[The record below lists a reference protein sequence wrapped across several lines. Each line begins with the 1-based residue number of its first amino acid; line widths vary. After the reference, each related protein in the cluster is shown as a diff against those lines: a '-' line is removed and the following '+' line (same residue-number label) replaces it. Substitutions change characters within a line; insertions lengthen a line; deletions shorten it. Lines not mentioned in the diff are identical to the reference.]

1 MMSLI
6 YVVDDEANIRRLAAL
21 GLQDA
26 GYETV
31 EFSSGEQMLAALSRM
46 EPDCVVLDWMMPQ
59 PDGLEVCRRMRAEN
73 RWRHIPI
80 IMLTARADEVDK
92 ILGLELG
99 ADDYLTKPFS
109 VKELAARVKALIR
122 RGEYLSERDER
133 LCSGELELDSA
144 RHRVT
149 KNGREIA
156 LSLREYELLYELMK
170 HPGRVLTREILL
182 NRVWQTDF
190 VGDTRTVDVHVRYLR
205 QKIEDEPDNPRYI
218 LTVRG
223 VGYRFAEPEGE
234 RKQ

>member
-1 MMSLI
+1 MALV

-31 EFSSGEQMLAALSRM
+31 EFSSGATMLAALTSK

-59 PDGLEVCRRMRAEN
+59 PDGLEVCRMMRADS
-73 RWRHIPI
+73 RWRHIPV
-80 IMLTARADEVDK
+80 IMLTARTDEVDK

-99 ADDYLTKPFS
+99 ADDYMTKPFS
-109 VKELAARVKALIR
+109 VKELAARVKSLIR
-122 RGEYLSERDER
+122 RGDYLTAKDELIR
-133 LCSGELELDSA
+133 CGGLELDSA
-144 RHRVT
+144 RHMLT

-182 NRVWQTDF
+182 NRVWKTDF
-190 VGDTRTVDVHVRYLR
+190 VGDTRTVDVHIRYLR

-223 VGYRFAEPEGE
+223 VGYRFTESKEGGE
-234 RKQ
+234 R

>member
-1 MMSLI
+1 MALI

-26 GYETV
+26 GYETA
-31 EFSSGEQMLAALSRM
+31 EFSSGGQMLAALPDRT
-46 EPDCVVLDWMMPQ
+46 PDCIVLDWMMPQ
-59 PDGLEVCRRMRAEN
+59 PDGLEVCRRMRADS
-73 RWRHIPI
+73 RWRHVPV

-122 RGEYLSERDER
+122 RGDYLAAKDER
-133 LCSGELELDSA
+133 LCAGELELDSA
-144 RHRVT
+144 RHMVT
-149 KNGREIA
+149 KRGQEVA

-182 NRVWQTDF
+182 NRVWKTDF

-205 QKIEDEPDNPRYI
+205 QKIEDEPENPQYI

-223 VGYRFAEPEGE
+223 VGYRFAEAKGE
-234 RKQ
+234 DKA

>member
-1 MMSLI
+1 MTLI

-21 GLQDA
+21 GLQDV

-31 EFSSGEQMLAALSRM
+31 EFSSGSELLAALPAC

-59 PDGLEVCRRMRAEN
+59 PDGLEVCRIMRADN
-73 RWRHIPI
+73 RWRHIPV
-80 IMLTARADEVDK
+80 IMLTARSDEVDK
-92 ILGLELG
+92 VLGLELG

-109 VKELAARVKALIR
+109 IKELAARVKALIR
-122 RGEYLSERDER
+122 RGDYLSTRDELIR
-133 LCSGELELDSA
+133 CGELELDAA

-205 QKIEDEPDNPRYI
+205 QKIEDEPESPRYI

-223 VGYRFAEPEGE
+223 VGYRFAELKGE
-234 RKQ
+234 DAP

>member
-1 MMSLI
+1 MALI
-6 YVVDDEANIRRLAAL
+6 YVVDDEANIRHLAAL

-26 GYETV
+26 GYETA
-31 EFSSGEQMLAALSRM
+31 EFSSGGEMLAALPAR

-59 PDGLEVCRRMRAEN
+59 PDGLEVCRRLRAES

-80 IMLTARADEVDK
+80 IMLTARSDEVDK

-122 RGEYLSERDER
+122 RGDYLAARDELIR
-133 LCSGELELDSA
+133 SGELELDSA

-182 NRVWQTDF
+182 NRVWKTDF
-190 VGDTRTVDVHVRYLR
+190 VGDTRTVDVHIRYLR
-205 QKIEDEPDNPRYI
+205 QKIEDEPDSPRYI

-223 VGYRFAEPEGE
+223 VGYRFVELKGAEAP
-234 RKQ
+234 

>member
-1 MMSLI
+1 MSLI

-31 EFSSGEQMLAALSRM
+31 EFSSGSELLAALPAR

-59 PDGLEVCRRMRAEN
+59 PDGLEVCRLMRADN
-73 RWRHIPI
+73 RWRHIPV
-80 IMLTARADEVDK
+80 IMLTARSDEVDK

-109 VKELAARVKALIR
+109 IKELAARVKSLIR
-122 RGEYLSERDER
+122 RVDYLSARDELIR
-133 LCSGELELDSA
+133 CGELELDSA

-149 KNGREIA
+149 KNGKEIA

-182 NRVWQTDF
+182 NRVWKTDF

-223 VGYRFAEPEGE
+223 VGYRFAEQKGAETP
-234 RKQ
+234 

>member
-1 MMSLI
+1 MALI
-6 YVVDDEANIRRLAAL
+6 YVVDDEANIRHLAAL

-26 GYETV
+26 GYETA
-31 EFSSGEQMLAALSRM
+31 EFSSGGELLAAIPTR

-59 PDGLEVCRRMRAEN
+59 PDGLEVCRRMRAES
-73 RWRHIPI
+73 RWRHIPV
-80 IMLTARADEVDK
+80 IMLTARSDEVDK

-109 VKELAARVKALIR
+109 VKELAARVKSLIR
-122 RGEYLSERDER
+122 RGDYLSAKDELIR
-133 LCSGELELDSA
+133 RGELELDSA

-149 KNGREIA
+149 KNGQEIA

-190 VGDTRTVDVHVRYLR
+190 VGDTRTVDVHIRYLR
-205 QKIEDEPDNPRYI
+205 QKIEDEPDTPRYI

-223 VGYRFAEPEGE
+223 VGYRFAELEEG
-234 RKQ
+234 RNQ

>member
-1 MMSLI
+1 MALI

-26 GYETV
+26 GYETA
-31 EFSSGEQMLAALSRM
+31 EFSSGGEMLAALPAR

-59 PDGLEVCRRMRAEN
+59 PDGLEVCRRLRAES

-80 IMLTARADEVDK
+80 IMLTARSDEVDK

-122 RGEYLSERDER
+122 RGDYLAARDELIR
-133 LCSGELELDSA
+133 SGELELDSA

-182 NRVWQTDF
+182 NRVWKTDF
-190 VGDTRTVDVHVRYLR
+190 VGDTRTVDVHIRYLR
-205 QKIEDEPDNPRYI
+205 QKIEDEPDSPRYI

-223 VGYRFAEPEGE
+223 VGYRFVELKGAEAP
-234 RKQ
+234 

>member
-1 MMSLI
+1 MALI

-26 GYETV
+26 GYETA
-31 EFSSGEQMLAALSRM
+31 EFSSGGEMLAALPAR

-59 PDGLEVCRRMRAEN
+59 PDGLEVCRRLRAES

-80 IMLTARADEVDK
+80 IMLTARSDEVDK

-122 RGEYLSERDER
+122 RGDYLAARDELIR
-133 LCSGELELDSA
+133 SGELELDSA

-182 NRVWQTDF
+182 NRVWKTDF
-190 VGDTRTVDVHVRYLR
+190 VGDTRTVDVHIRYLR

-223 VGYRFAEPEGE
+223 VGYRFVELRGAEAP
-234 RKQ
+234 

>member
-1 MMSLI
+1 MALI

-31 EFSSGEQMLAALSRM
+31 EFSSGSELLAALSAR

-59 PDGLEVCRRMRAEN
+59 PDGLEVCRAMRADN
-73 RWRHIPI
+73 RWRHIPV
-80 IMLTARADEVDK
+80 IMLTARSDEVDK
-92 ILGLELG
+92 VLGLELG
-99 ADDYLTKPFS
+99 ADDYMTKPFS
-109 VKELAARVKALIR
+109 IKELAARVKALIR
-122 RGEYLSERDER
+122 RGDYLSTRDELIR
-133 LCSGELELDSA
+133 CGELELDSA

-205 QKIEDEPDNPRYI
+205 QKIEDEPDSPRYI

-223 VGYRFAEPEGE
+223 VGYRFAELKGE
-234 RKQ
+234 DTP

>member
-1 MMSLI
+1 MALI

-26 GYETV
+26 GYETA
-31 EFSSGEQMLAALSRM
+31 EFSSGGEMLAALPAR

-59 PDGLEVCRRMRAEN
+59 PDGLEVCRRLRAES

-80 IMLTARADEVDK
+80 IMLTARSDEVDK

-122 RGEYLSERDER
+122 RGDYLAARDELIR
-133 LCSGELELDSA
+133 SGELELDSA

-156 LSLREYELLYELMK
+156 LSLREYELIYELMK

-190 VGDTRTVDVHVRYLR
+190 VGDTRTVDVHIRYLR
-205 QKIEDEPDNPRYI
+205 QKIEDEPDSPRYI

-223 VGYRFAEPEGE
+223 VGYRFVELKGAEAP
-234 RKQ
+234 

>member
-1 MMSLI
+1 MTLI
-6 YVVDDEANIRRLAAL
+6 YMVDDEANIRRLAAL

-26 GYETV
+26 GYETM
-31 EFSSGEQMLAALSRM
+31 EFSSGGEMLAALPAR

-59 PDGLEVCRRMRAEN
+59 PDGLEVCRRLRAES

-80 IMLTARADEVDK
+80 IMLTARSDEVDK

-122 RGEYLSERDER
+122 RGDYLAARDELIR
-133 LCSGELELDSA
+133 SGELELDSA

-182 NRVWQTDF
+182 NRVWKTDF
-190 VGDTRTVDVHVRYLR
+190 VGDTRTVDVHIRYLR
-205 QKIEDEPDNPRYI
+205 QKIEDEPDSPRYI

-223 VGYRFAEPEGE
+223 VGYRFVELKGAEAP
-234 RKQ
+234 

>member
-1 MMSLI
+1 MALI

-31 EFSSGEQMLAALSRM
+31 EFSSGGELLAALPAR

-59 PDGLEVCRRMRAEN
+59 PDGLEVCRRLRAES

-80 IMLTARADEVDK
+80 IMLTARSDEVDK

-122 RGEYLSERDER
+122 RGDYLAARDELIR
-133 LCSGELELDSA
+133 SGELELDSA

-190 VGDTRTVDVHVRYLR
+190 VGDTRTVDVHIRYLR
-205 QKIEDEPDNPRYI
+205 QKIEDEPDSPRYI

-223 VGYRFAEPEGE
+223 VGYRFVELKGAEAP
-234 RKQ
+234 

>member
-1 MMSLI
+1 MALI
-6 YVVDDEANIRRLAAL
+6 YVVDDEANIRHLAAL

-26 GYETV
+26 GYETA
-31 EFSSGEQMLAALSRM
+31 EFSSGGELLAAIPTR

-59 PDGLEVCRRMRAEN
+59 PDGLEVCRRMRAES
-73 RWRHIPI
+73 RWRHIPV
-80 IMLTARADEVDK
+80 IMLTARSDEVDK
-92 ILGLELG
+92 VLGLELG

-109 VKELAARVKALIR
+109 VKELAARVKSLIR
-122 RGEYLSERDER
+122 RGDYLSTKDELIR
-133 LCSGELELDSA
+133 RGELELDSV

-149 KNGREIA
+149 KNGQEIA

-190 VGDTRTVDVHVRYLR
+190 VGDTRTVDVHIRYLR
-205 QKIEDEPDNPRYI
+205 QKIEDEPDTPRYI

-223 VGYRFAEPEGE
+223 VGYRFAELEEG
-234 RKQ
+234 RNQ

>member
-1 MMSLI
+1 MALI

-31 EFSSGEQMLAALSRM
+31 EFSSGGELLAAIPTR

-59 PDGLEVCRRMRAEN
+59 PDGLEVCRRMRAES
-73 RWRHIPI
+73 RWRHIPV
-80 IMLTARADEVDK
+80 IMLTARSDEVDK
-92 ILGLELG
+92 VLGLELG

-109 VKELAARVKALIR
+109 VKELAARVKSLIR
-122 RGEYLSERDER
+122 RGDYLSAKDELIR
-133 LCSGELELDSA
+133 RGELELDSA

-149 KNGREIA
+149 KNGQEIA

-182 NRVWQTDF
+182 NRVWKTDF
-190 VGDTRTVDVHVRYLR
+190 VGDTRTVDVHIRYLR
-205 QKIEDEPDNPRYI
+205 QKIEDEPDSPRYI

-223 VGYRFAEPEGE
+223 VGYRFVELKGAEAP
-234 RKQ
+234 

>member
-1 MMSLI
+1 MALV
-6 YVVDDEANIRRLAAL
+6 YVVDDEANIRHLAAL

-31 EFSSGEQMLAALSRM
+31 EFSTGSELLAALTAR

-73 RWRHIPI
+73 RWRHIPV

-109 VKELAARVKALIR
+109 VKELSARVKSLIR
-122 RGEYLSERDER
+122 RGDYLASKDELMR
-133 LCSGELELDSA
+133 SGELELDSA

-149 KNGREIA
+149 KNGQEIA

-182 NRVWQTDF
+182 NRVWKTDF

-223 VGYRFAEPEGE
+223 VGYRFAELKGE
-234 RKQ
+234 QTP

>member
-1 MMSLI
+1 MTLI

-26 GYETV
+26 GYETM
-31 EFSSGEQMLAALSRM
+31 EFSSGGEMLAALPAR

-59 PDGLEVCRRMRAEN
+59 PDGLEVCRRLRAES

-80 IMLTARADEVDK
+80 IMLTARSDEVDK

-122 RGEYLSERDER
+122 RGDYLAARDELIR
-133 LCSGELELDSA
+133 SGELELDSA

-182 NRVWQTDF
+182 NRVWKTDF
-190 VGDTRTVDVHVRYLR
+190 VGDTRTVDVHIRYLR
-205 QKIEDEPDNPRYI
+205 QKIEDEPDSPRYI

-223 VGYRFAEPEGE
+223 VGYRFVELKGAEAP
-234 RKQ
+234 